1 MERVRIE
8 EFGEL
13 NDKIVNE
20 SILFSLGF
28 LSQNSL
34 WKLSTF
40 CGYKGI
46 YSRIREECEKSVFIQ
61 TKHFGDLVLR
71 VG

>member
-8 EFGEL
+8 EFGES

-34 WKLSTF
+34 
-40 CGYKGI
+40 
-46 YSRIREECEKSVFIQ
+46 
-61 TKHFGDLVLR
+61 
-71 VG
+71 